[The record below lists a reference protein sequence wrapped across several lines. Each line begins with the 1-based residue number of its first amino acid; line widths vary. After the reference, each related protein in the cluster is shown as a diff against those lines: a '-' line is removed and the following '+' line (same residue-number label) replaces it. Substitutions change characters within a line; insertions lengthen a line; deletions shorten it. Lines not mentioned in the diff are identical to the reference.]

1 MHLLRRVGFCV
12 GVAILGALA
21 ALFVYAG
28 VEQMGSRSVA
38 LLAAIVVGVVLV
50 VYCCEDE
57 G

>member
-1 MHLLRRVGFCV
+1 V